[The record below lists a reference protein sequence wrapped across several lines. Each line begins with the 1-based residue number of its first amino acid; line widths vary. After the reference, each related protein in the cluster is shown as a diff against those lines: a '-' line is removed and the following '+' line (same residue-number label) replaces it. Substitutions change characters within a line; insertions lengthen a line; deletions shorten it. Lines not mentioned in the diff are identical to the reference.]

1 MTNSPRLGSLN
12 VPRDSA
18 AIASPAPAAR
28 LIAAAPPRKDRR
40 FIVVFIRP
48 SVSSV
53 AALLGGP
60 SAVDDQ
66 LAAGHVGRLVGGQ
79 IEDAVRH
86 LVRLAVPAERDPG
99 DHQLAYGGVGAPPL
113 GHRGHDR
120 SRMHRVRADALARVL
135 HGRGLRQQADGA
147 LGGLVL
153 RAAVVGA
160 DQAELGRDVDDRSA
174 AGPAHGRDRGLRA
187 EEYALGIDVHRA
199 RPVLHRRVL
208 DAAPAA
214 DPRVVD
220 QDVESPEAA
229 RGETDGSLP
238 VSLAGDVEPDEGS
251 LTAFGLD
258 VGLDRLAFGHQDV
271 ADDHARAFAREQA
284 RLGGTHAART
294 PADQRHLPR
303 KSHGRLARA
312 SGDGWDIGSA
322 AEAALALLVGTD
334 CAQEIDLAEGR
345 PVRVA
350 EVELAVGALPQE
362 EAGETDL
369 AAGADDEVRIRQV
382 GRVEVL
388 ADRLLG
394 DAVDDGLEVF
404 ALLAPLAEHGLDGVD
419 DLLAAPVGHRER
431 EDHLAVAGCRLLGG
445 PDGRDRRVGQEVEL
459 ADSADTETET
469 LEFRIP
475 GERGELRFDGRQD
488 SGYLRRR
495 APEVVRREHPEADR
509 RNADLGAPLEHVVEL
524 VGAER
529 IGLAKVGHTPLEGEA
544 AVAVED
550 DAEMARN
557 GAVPYLTE
565 QEPRV
570 EIVEEAAHCQNFTLA
585 PSGRASQENRRTPA
599 PRAGR

>member
-12 VPRDSA
+12 VPRDST

-40 FIVVFIRP
+40 LIVVFTRP

-53 AALLGGP
+53 APALLGGP
-60 SAVDDQ
+60 PTVDDQ
-66 LAAGHVGRLVGGQ
+66 LAPGHVGRLVGGQ

-86 LVRLAVPAERDPG
+86 LVGLAVSAERDPG
-99 DHQLAYGGVGAPPL
+99 DHQLAYGGIGAAPL
-113 GHRGHDR
+113 GHRRHDR
-120 SRMHRVRADALARVL
+120 SGMHRVRADALARVL
-135 HGRGLRQQADGA
+135 HGGGLRQEADGA

-153 RAAVVGA
+153 RAAVIGA
-160 DQAELGRDVDDRSA
+160 DQAELRRDVDDRSA

-187 EEYALGIDVHRA
+187 EEYALGVDVHRA
-199 RPVLHRRVL
+199 RPVLDRRVL
-208 DAAPAA
+208 DPAPAA

-229 RGETDGSLP
+229 RGEIDGGLP
-238 VSLAGDVEPDEGS
+238 VGLTGDVEPHEGG
-251 LTAFGLD
+251 LTALGLD
-258 VGLDRLAFGHQDV
+258 MGLDRLALGHQDV
-271 ADDHARAFAREQA
+271 ADDHARAFTREQA

-294 PADQRHLPR
+294 PADQRHLSR

-312 SGDGWDIGSA
+312 SGDGRDTGSA

-334 CAQEIDLAEGR
+334 CAQEVDLAEGR
-345 PVRVA
+345 PVRIT

-369 AAGADDEVRIRQV
+369 AAGADDEIRIRQV

-394 DAVDDGLEVF
+394 HAVDDGLEVL
-404 ALLAPLAEHGLDGVD
+404 ALLAPLAQHGLDGVD

-431 EDHLAVAGCRLLGG
+431 EDHLAVAGRRLLGG

-459 ADSADTETET
+459 ADGADTETET
-469 LEFRIP
+469 LELWMP
-475 GERGELRFDGRQD
+475 GERGELGFDGRQD

-495 APEVVRREHPEADR
+495 APEVVRREHPEADG
-509 RNADLGAPLEHVVEL
+509 RN
-524 VGAER
+524 
-529 IGLAKVGHTPLEGEA
+529 
-544 AVAVED
+544 
-550 DAEMARN
+550 
-557 GAVPYLTE
+557 
-565 QEPRV
+565 
-570 EIVEEAAHCQNFTLA
+570 
-585 PSGRASQENRRTPA
+585 
-599 PRAGR
+599 